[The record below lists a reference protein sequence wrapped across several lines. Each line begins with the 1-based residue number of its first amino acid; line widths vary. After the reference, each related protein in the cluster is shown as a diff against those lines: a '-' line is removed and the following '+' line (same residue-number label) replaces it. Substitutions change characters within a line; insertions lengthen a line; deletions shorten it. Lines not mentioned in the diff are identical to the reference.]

1 MASCPM
7 TNFHR
12 KVALGMKWH
21 IYYTN
26 HAEWIVSESP
36 CLGFP
41 TGVNDLKKTEFTVPG
56 EGGLPDI
63 QKLDTKYLQSSVFCN
78 LRFTHF

>member
-26 HAEWIVSESP
+26 HAEWIVSESL

-41 TGVNDLKKTEFTVPG
+41 TGVNDLEKTEFTVPG
-56 EGGLPDI
+56 EGGLPDTYSEI
-63 QKLDTKYLQSSVFCN
+63 GYKISSIECV
-78 LRFTHF
+78 L